1 MKLDSQLVKEQQIMD
16 EKIRCFKLVNGLL
29 SMALILGCAYAVY
42 KILGLFI

>member
-29 SMALILGCAYAVY
+29 SLAFFVGCAITVY
-42 KILGLFI
+42 KIVGLFF